1 MHVRKKYKFH
11 FFLLQGHFGIFIGY
25 KITLPFT
32 LQNAFRETIFF
43 IPFDQPYAFT
53 LCIDVVI
60 TVVSCMRVYV

>member
-1 MHVRKKYKFH
+1 MFKKEIKIIFI
-11 FFLLQGHFGIFIGY
+11 FSAQGRFSIFIGY

-60 TVVSCMRVYV
+60 TVLFV